1 MNQKTIGLAVMGV
14 LCFSLAA
21 AMLDASEPNKI
32 KDWIVQ
38 LRHPSAGVRIEA
50 AAKLAEIGKLN
61 ALADSALEPL
71 SACLQD
77 PNGNVRLY
85 ASFALGRVEAEPE
98 RSLILLIPLLI
109 DPDEHVRYSA
119 EWSIS
124 EIARSVSSRE
134 VSDEDARK
142 LLRIFQSAESQLSRG
157 AVQER
162 HAMAVKL
169 ARTHLESCVNKQKET
184 HVDRPLSA
192 VPEPPDVT
200 VSAIPQENVQV
211 SMTLYR
217 TNDIAGRLVIVDRM
231 ASPEFDDRL
240 RLAVLK
246 HELHGTESLVASYAV
261 TRWQANGQRL
271 LSQLFSELNEN
282 DLSEPYAEHVIQ
294 LLCPDGPTQWENL
307 CKIGLLPNRTIELR
321 LASWN
326 AIRRGISNP
335 NLDSATKATAIPAL
349 EKLAFNDSEIAEL
362 RVLAIETLALFG
374 DMRES
379 KLSPLVILFTQP
391 QLPPEVRV
399 AAAKALANMAPGS
412 RDVATLLVEFMR
424 GLQVD
429 DELFLELAD
438 TLGHFGPAG
447 EIGTELLVEGL
458 RSKEVVTRMACATSL
473 GRIGHSA
480 VQAIPALVDRIIDP
494 SEVVAVKSQAAVA
507 LKQIGQTSL
516 GPLMEQLR
524 NPDPV
529 VREHVLRALS
539 VVANANPILI
549 EPCVAILTDPFEKGP
564 VRAAAATV
572 LGSVGLQAHLAIP
585 RLLRACDADQP
596 TELRAAA
603 ILAIA
608 QIDPKQAAVVIQRNI
623 NDSQRLVR
631 ASASYSLHCCGD
643 TGACIEELLRLLGGF
658 EDDQLVHGVLAD
670 IGPAASPYLLPI
682 AESKQRSAIER
693 VCCIQAAVA
702 MPVVEWP
709 ALVRLLDDDEI
720 GDQVARLI
728 EPAENFES
736 DVTPLLIGL
745 LREGRIG
752 TATRGRIVSMLEADG
767 FGDAGEEDKWANTL
781 AINQPGAGKSLE
793 SYSESRIAS
802 QSMPSAAMPSAAMPS
817 AAMPSVDKPAEFAP
831 PLAKK
836 RLPPSNEKQPEDRK
850 VSVFYGTNRTPLA
863 AIGSSTSITGV
874 HVGLATMALA
884 AMASCF
890 FLFPRHSNIRY
901 AIASLVGMGTVSTIA
916 LQLMLLTNWNGA
928 SPEMLRYGGQYSDQI
943 QYGVCEVSI
952 PVGHQT
958 GELEGPQMFKMEVT
972 PDPEKHVVLTKVGR
986 LDSDSFQ
993 AALQTEM
1000 ARKGKNIFVFI
1011 HGYNVSFEDA
1021 ARRTGQMAY
1030 DLKFPGAPVF
1040 YSWPSQANW
1049 YSYVTDKENIDLST
1063 SQIRSF
1069 LLDIASRSKADTI
1082 NLIAHSMGNIGLTA
1096 ALSEIEQTSKPYFN
1110 QVVLAAPDIDAEV
1123 FKEEIASKIVTKARH
1138 TTLYTSKSDLA
1149 LIASR
1154 YFHQGNRVGDSG
1166 PDVLIIDGI
1175 DTIDATAV
1183 DSSLLGHSYYGSN
1196 VTVLDDLEQLFQNQP
1211 IESRHYLKSIV
1222 TATRPYWAF
1231 EPLRISRV
1239 SVPHLEQR
1247 R

>member
-1 MNQKTIGLAVMGV
+1 MIQKAIGLAVLGV
-14 LCFSLAA
+14 LCFFLATA
-21 AMLDASEPNKI
+21 TLDASEPNKI
-32 KDWIVQ
+32 KDWIEQ
-38 LRHPSAGVRIEA
+38 LRHPDVGIRIQA
-50 AAKLAEIGKLN
+50 AAKLAEIGKLS
-61 ALADSALEPL
+61 ALADSAFEAL

-85 ASFALGRVEAEPE
+85 ASFALGRVGADTE
-98 RSLILLIPLLI
+98 RSLIVLIPLLI

-124 EIARSVSSRE
+124 EIAKSVSSRE

-142 LLRIFQSAESQLSRG
+142 LLGIFQSAESQLSRG
-157 AVQER
+157 AIQER
-162 HAMAVKL
+162 HVMAVKL
-169 ARTHLESCVNKQKET
+169 ARAHLQSCVSKPKET
-184 HVDRPLSA
+184 QAAPRLPAD
-192 VPEPPDVT
+192 PEPPVVN
-200 VSAIPQENVQV
+200 VSSLPPDNMQV

-217 TNDIAGRLVIVDRM
+217 TNDIAGRLLIVDQM
-231 ASPEFDDRL
+231 ASITEFDDLL
-240 RLAVLK
+240 RLAVLR
-246 HELHGTESLVASYAV
+246 HELRSMDLRVASYAV
-261 TRWQANGQRL
+261 TCWQANGQRL
-271 LSQLFSELNEN
+271 LSQLFSELNES
-282 DLSEPYAEHVIQ
+282 DLSEPYAEHIIQ
-294 LLCPDGPTQWENL
+294 LLSPSGSTHLGNL
-307 CKIGLLPNRTIELR
+307 CEIGLSPIRTIDIR
-321 LASWN
+321 IVSWN
-326 AIRRGISNP
+326 AVRRGVSNP
-335 NLDSATKATAIPAL
+335 NLDSATQTIAIPAL
-349 EKLAFNDSEIAEL
+349 EKIAFNTSEIAEL

-374 DMRES
+374 DRRES
-379 KLSPLVILFTQP
+379 NLSSLVSLFKQP
-391 QLPPEVRV
+391 QLPPEVRS
-399 AAAKALANMAPGS
+399 AAAKALAKMAPGS
-412 RDVATLLVEFMR
+412 RDLATLIVEFMR
-424 GLQVD
+424 GLQVE
-429 DELFLELAD
+429 DELFLDLAD
-438 TLGHFGPAG
+438 TLGQFGPTG

-458 RSKEVVTRMACATSL
+458 HSKEVVTRMACAASL
-473 GRIGHSA
+473 ERIGHSA

-494 SEVVAVKSQAAVA
+494 TEVVAVKSQAAVA
-507 LKQIGQTSL
+507 LKQIGQTAIS
-516 GPLMEQLR
+516 PMMDQIR
-524 NPDPV
+524 NPHPI
-529 VREHVLRALS
+529 VREHILRALS
-539 VVANANPILI
+539 LVANSNPILV
-549 EPCVAILTDPFEKGP
+549 EPCIAKLTDPFEQGT

-572 LGSVGLQAHLAIP
+572 LGSVGTEAHLAVP
-585 RLLRACDADQP
+585 GLLRACDADQP

-608 QIDPKQAAVVIQRNI
+608 RIDPRQAAVVIQRNI
-623 NDSQRLVR
+623 NDDQRLVR
-631 ASASYSLHCCGD
+631 ASASYSHHCCGD
-643 TGACIEELLRLLGGF
+643 TGTCLEELLSQLCGS
-658 EDDQLVHGVLAD
+658 EDDQLVHGVIAD

-682 AESKQRSAIER
+682 AASKQRSAIER
-693 VCCIQAAVA
+693 LCCVQAAVA
-702 MPVVEWP
+702 MPTVEWP
-709 ALVRLLDDDEI
+709 ALVRLLDDDDI

-736 DVTPLLIGL
+736 EVTPLLIGL
-745 LREGRIG
+745 LREGRVG

-781 AINQPGAGKSLE
+781 AINQPGAGKSFE
-793 SYSESRIAS
+793 SHPESRIAS
-802 QSMPSAAMPSAAMPS
+802 QLMPSAAMPSADMQ
-817 AAMPSVDKPAEFAP
+817 AEFTP

-836 RLPPSNEKQPEDRK
+836 SLPPSSEKQPEDRK

-884 AMASCF
+884 GMACCF
-890 FLFPRHSNIRY
+890 FLFPKHSNLRY

-928 SPEMLRYGGQYSDQI
+928 SREMLRYGGQYSDQV

-952 PVGHQT
+952 PMGHQA

-972 PDPEKHVVLTKVGR
+972 PDPEKHIVLTKVGR
-986 LDSDSFQ
+986 LDTASFH

-1063 SQIRSF
+1063 SQIRAF

-1082 NLIAHSMGNIGLTA
+1082 NLIAHSMGNVGLTA
-1096 ALSEIEQTSKPYFN
+1096 ALSEIEQTSKPHFN

-1123 FKEEIASKIVTKARH
+1123 FKDEIASKIVTKARH

-1154 YFHQGNRVGDSG
+1154 YFHHGNRVGDSG

-1239 SVPHLEQR
+1239 SLPQLEQR

>member
-1 MNQKTIGLAVMGV
+1 VIQKAIGLAVLGV
-14 LCFSLAA
+14 LCFFLAPA
-21 AMLDASEPNKI
+21 SLDASEPNKI
-32 KDWIVQ
+32 KDWIEQ
-38 LRHPSAGVRIEA
+38 LRHPGAGIRIQA
-50 AAKLAEIGKLN
+50 AAKLAEIGKLG
-61 ALADSALEPL
+61 ALADSAFEPL
-71 SACLQD
+71 NACLQD

-85 ASFALGRVEAEPE
+85 ASFALGRVEADTE
-98 RSLILLIPLLI
+98 RSLMVLIPLLI
-109 DPDEHVRYSA
+109 DSDEHVRYSA

-124 EIARSVSSRE
+124 EIAKSVSSRK
-134 VSDEDARK
+134 VFDEEAHK
-142 LLRIFQSAESQLSRG
+142 LLGVFQSAESQLSLG
-157 AVQER
+157 AIQER
-162 HAMAVKL
+162 HVMAVKL
-169 ARTHLESCVNKQKET
+169 ARTHLESCFSKPKET
-184 HVDRPLSA
+184 SAAPPLPV
-192 VPEPPDVT
+192 VPESQVVT
-200 VSAIPQENVQV
+200 VSRVLPDNVQV

-217 TNDIAGRLVIVDRM
+217 TNDIAGRLLIVDQL
-231 ASPEFDDRL
+231 ASAEFDDLL
-240 RLAVLK
+240 RLAVLS
-246 HELHGTESLVASYAV
+246 HELHGEELLVASYAV
-261 TRWQANGQRL
+261 SRWQANGQRL
-271 LSQLFSELNEN
+271 LSQLFSELKEN
-282 DLSEPYAEHVIQ
+282 DLSESYAEHVIQ
-294 LLCPDGPTQWENL
+294 LLSPDGSAQLENL
-307 CKIGLLPNRTIELR
+307 CEIGLLPNRTINVR
-321 LASWN
+321 VVSWN
-326 AIRRGISNP
+326 AIRRGLSNP
-335 NLDSATKATAIPAL
+335 NLDLATKAIAIPAL
-349 EKLAFNDSEIAEL
+349 EKLAFNTFEIAEL
-362 RVLAIETLALFG
+362 RVLAIETLALLG
-374 DMRES
+374 DSRES
-379 KLSPLVILFTQP
+379 NVSSLVSLFRQP
-391 QLPPEVRV
+391 QLPPEVRS
-399 AAAKALANMAPGS
+399 AAAKAIARITPGS

-424 GLQVD
+424 GLQVE
-429 DELFLELAD
+429 DELFLDLAE

-458 RSKEVVTRMACATSL
+458 HSKEVVTRMACAASL
-473 GRIGHSA
+473 ERIGHSA
-480 VQAIPALVDRIIDP
+480 VLAIPALVDRIIDP
-494 SEVVAVKSQAAVA
+494 TEVVAVKSQAAVA
-507 LKQIGQTSL
+507 LKQMGQTALSPML
-516 GPLMEQLR
+516 EQIR

-539 VVANANPILI
+539 LVANSNPILV
-549 EPCVAILTDPFEKGP
+549 EPCVAKLTDPFENGP
-564 VRAAAATV
+564 VRAAAATA
-572 LGSVGLQAHLAIP
+572 LGSVGMRAHLAVP
-585 RLLRACDADQP
+585 GLLRACDADQP

-603 ILAIA
+603 ILALA
-608 QIDPKQAAVVIQRNI
+608 RIDPAQAAVVIQRNF

-643 TGACIEELLRLLGGF
+643 TGACLEELLHLLCGS
-658 EDDQLVHGVLAD
+658 EDDQLVHTVIAD
-670 IGPAASPYLLPI
+670 IGPAASPYLLRI
-682 AESKQRSAIER
+682 AESKQRSTIER
-693 VCCIQAAVA
+693 VCCVQAAVA
-702 MPVVEWP
+702 MPTVEWP

-728 EPAENFES
+728 ETAENFES
-736 DVTPLLIGL
+736 DVIPLLIGL
-745 LREGRIG
+745 MREGRIG

-767 FGDAGEEDKWANTL
+767 FGAAGDEDIWANTL
-781 AINQPGAGKSLE
+781 AINQPGAGKSFE
-793 SYSESRIAS
+793 SYPESQIAAE
-802 QSMPSAAMPSAAMPS
+802 SMPSAAMPSAAMPP
-817 AAMPSVDKPAEFAP
+817 AAMPSDDTQAEFTP
-831 PLAKK
+831 PLAMKS
-836 RLPPSNEKQPEDRK
+836 LPPSNEKQPEDRK

-884 AMASCF
+884 GMASCF

-916 LQLMLLTNWNGA
+916 LQLMFLANWNGA
-928 SPEMLRYGGQYSDQI
+928 SQEMLRYGGQYSDQI

-952 PVGHQT
+952 PVGHQP

-972 PDPEKHVVLTKVGR
+972 PDPEKHIVLTKVGR
-986 LDSDSFQ
+986 LDTNSFH

-1069 LLDIASRSKADTI
+1069 LLDIASHSEADTI
-1082 NLIAHSMGNIGLTA
+1082 NLIAHSMGNVGLTA
-1096 ALSEIEQTSKPYFN
+1096 ALSEIEQSSKPHFN
-1110 QVVLAAPDIDAEV
+1110 QLVLAAPDIDAEV
-1123 FKEEIASKIVTKARH
+1123 FKEEIASKIVSKARH

-1166 PDVLIIDGI
+1166 PDVLIFDGI

-1211 IESRHYLKSIV
+1211 IESRRYLKSIV

-1239 SVPHLEQR
+1239 SMPQLEQR